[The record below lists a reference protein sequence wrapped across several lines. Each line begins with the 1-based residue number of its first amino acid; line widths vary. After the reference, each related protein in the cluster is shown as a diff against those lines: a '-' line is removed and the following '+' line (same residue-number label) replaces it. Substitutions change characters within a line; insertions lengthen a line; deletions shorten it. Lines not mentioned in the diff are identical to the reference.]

1 MIGVPPKTQPL
12 MNSPLLGVSGEEP
25 GKFVLGAVPVESDG
39 SAYFRAPSGVSMFF
53 QALDADGLAVQ
64 TMRSLAYVQPNET
77 CACIGCHELARRG
90 PGDGSPAAGL
100 DPRALEAQ
108 ARPAGSWPLRFDE
121 LVQPVLDRQCVRC
134 HRPASREA
142 KASKLDLTPAKSYD
156 SLLTFGGQNL
166 RGLVVE
172 RDRSVAGNC
181 PARNSKLLAL
191 LTAEH
196 GHEGVKL
203 DKDSLRRLETV
214 DGRVRPAVRLL
225 QARSKTELREFR
237 EKLKPMLEE

>member
-1 MIGVPPKTQPL
+1 VPPKTQPL
-12 MNSPLLGVSGEEP
+12 MNSPSLGVSGEEP

-77 CACIGCHELARRG
+77 RACIGCHESRDAAPATGRLPLASTRAPSKLK
-90 PGDGSPAAGL
+90 PG
-100 DPRALEAQ
+100 
-108 ARPAGSWPLRFDE
+108 PAGSWPLRFDE

-203 DKDSLRRLETV
+203 DKDSLRRLETWM
-214 DGRVRPAVRLL
+214 DAYAQRLGCFSAK
-225 QARSKTELREFR
+225 QEAQLREFR